1 MKPKI
6 PGIALPKGQ
15 RHYQYDIVNKS
26 GRIKLPERQ
35 EPYWAPLSAGAALGY
50 RKKAQGS
57 WIVRWRDRTGKV
69 RFESLGA
76 HPDFNS
82 ARAAAVEVV
91 TKMTASSRRTPARGT
106 VRAALMS
113 YVLHMR
119 KIGRRATAQEAR
131 KRFALTVPAANDV
144 KKIAVDPLRNMR
156 LDAVTRD
163 DMEEWRSRLSVGR
176 EPRSVNRQVRAVV
189 AALNYAVDNG
199 GYAGN
204 PKAWKLTAL
213 TDEGEESTP
222 VFLTAEQRTRIIATA
237 PPALAALLTGYA
249 HLGCRPSELEKAVV
263 ADFDAAGGTVT
274 LRHKKGRG
282 GKLRVRAVM
291 LTKEGVAFFKEQ
303 ARGKLPRA
311 ALIATDT
318 GTHWDD
324 QRRCGGIQKAIE
336 AVNTAA
342 KKPAQKIPAGASA
355 YSFRHSRISEL
366 LQVYGIDPLTVAQQ
380 TGTSVAM
387 IERSYFKFIA
397 SAMRDKLNAVKSA

>member
-1 MKPKI
+1 
-6 PGIALPKGQ
+6 
-15 RHYQYDIVNKS
+15 
-26 GRIKLPERQ
+26 
-35 EPYWAPLSAGAALGY
+35 
-50 RKKAQGS
+50 
-57 WIVRWRDRTGKV
+57 
-69 RFESLGA
+69 
-76 HPDFNS
+76 
-82 ARAAAVEVV
+82 
-91 TKMTASSRRTPARGT
+91 
-106 VRAALMS
+106 LMS

-119 KIGRRATAQEAR
+119 KIGRRATAHEAR
-131 KRFALTVPAANDV
+131 KRFALTVPCANEE

-163 DMEEWRSRLSVGR
+163 DMEEWRGRLTVGR

-213 TDEGEESTP
+213 SDEGEESTP
-222 VFLTAEQRTRIIATA
+222 VFLTAEQRTRIIAA
-237 PPALAALLTGYA
+237 SPPALAALLTGFA

-263 ADFDAAGGTVT
+263 ADFDATGGTVT

-303 ARGKLPRA
+303 ARGKLPKA
-311 ALIATDT
+311 PLIATDT
-318 GTHWDD
+318 GAHWDD
-324 QRRCGGIQKAIE
+324 QRRCGGIQKAIA
-336 AVNTAA
+336 AVNSAA

-380 TGTSVAM
+380 TGTSIAM
-387 IERSYFKFIA
+387 IEKSYFKFIA
-397 SAMRDKLNAVKSA
+397 SAMRAKLEAVKTG